1 MSAYLGREA
10 VDRAVQAYC
19 ITAPGD
25 QNPGIPEERFSELT
39 RVAGDLAQQVDGLL
53 AQAQALADGDETRLA
68 LLYSLLKELPVLAFE
83 PINYA
88 FVGRVVIPL
97 ENVLDLLIHL
107 DAYSSG
113 HPVRR
118 STSPGKIELLTL
130 PGETDTQARG
140 DEQPV
145 TDITGIGPT
154 YAAQLRDQAGV
165 LTVQDLLDRGS
176 TQGGRVELTKRTG
189 LSEKLLTK
197 WVRRA
202 DLMRIDGVGNG
213 CCELLESSGVRGASD
228 LAAYSAEHLY
238 QQLKLANAER
248 HLVGRLPAMDQ
259 VRHWIAEAQKL
270 G

>member
-1 MSAYLGREA
+1 VPDEYG
-10 VDRAVQAYC
+10 
-19 ITAPGD
+19 
-25 QNPGIPEERFSELT
+25 PGIPEERFSELT
-39 RVAGDLAQQVDGLL
+39 RVARELAQQVDGLL
-53 AQAQALADGDETRLA
+53 AQAQALADGDEARLA
-68 LLYSLLKELPVLAFE
+68 LLYTLLKELPVLAFE

-113 HPVRR
+113 HPVRK
-118 STSPGKIELLTL
+118 SSSPGKIELLTL
-130 PGETDTQARG
+130 PGEIGAQAPG
-140 DEQPV
+140 DGQAV

-154 YAAQLRDQAGV
+154 YAAQLRDRAGV

-176 TQGGRVELTKRTG
+176 TQGGRDELAKRTG
-189 LSEKLLTK
+189 LSEKLLSK

-202 DLMRIDGVGNG
+202 DLMRIDGVVNG
-213 CCELLESSGVRGASD
+213 YCALLESGGVVGATD
-228 LAAYSAEHLY
+228 LAAYSAERLY
-238 QQLKLANAER
+238 QQLKLANSER
-248 HLVGRLPAMDQ
+248 HLVGRLPALDQ